1 MELCRGNT
9 KPSFTNSCSVITAK
23 KQMLNAILIVHKY
36 STLVATQASCPHR
49 EVPRRAHVQLCLQLF
64 LLEEDLSVHSVRAGG
79 SGVRAG
85 GGGGGL
91 RPRSDQLQLCI
102 RQAVVV

>member
-1 MELCRGNT
+1 
-9 KPSFTNSCSVITAK
+9 
-23 KQMLNAILIVHKY
+23 MLNAILIVHKY

-85 GGGGGL
+85 EGGGL

-102 RQAVVV
+102 RQAVVVRYSRLEEGGKERGQRHFRKMCT